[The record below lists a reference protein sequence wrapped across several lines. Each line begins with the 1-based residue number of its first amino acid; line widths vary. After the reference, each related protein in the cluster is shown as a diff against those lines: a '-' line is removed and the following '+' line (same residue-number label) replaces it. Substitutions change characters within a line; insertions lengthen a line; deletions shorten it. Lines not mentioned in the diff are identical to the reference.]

1 MSYQYKLCLKKLPS
15 LSRLLIDWLMIG
27 SAWSSSGI
35 PVSKYSTALSGL
47 LKLALRAFS
56 TLNLK

>member
-1 MSYQYKLCLKKLPS
+1 MTIFWGLPS
-15 LSRLLIDWLMIG
+15 LSMLFIDWSIVG
-27 SAWSSSGI
+27 SAWRSSGI

-56 TLNLK
+56 TLNFK